1 MKFFSSV
8 RCILISLIGRATSTA
23 TEAGKD
29 GSERSS
35 VAAQDE
41 QLSTK
46 EMERRIKLL
55 QEDR

>member
-1 MKFFSSV
+1 MA
-8 RCILISLIGRATSTA
+8 G
-23 TEAGKD
+23 EAGKS
-29 GSERSS
+29 GSERSA
-35 VAAQDE
+35 VAPQDE